1 MEIYGRKMPW
11 KDTSR
16 SVFVSNVLTTTNNI
30 LWTIFNLLIHLENV
44 YEGKYCTHSK
54 NFQKDY
60 LSDLLLKKVTSVA
73 ETSLGDG

>member
-30 LWTIFNLLIHLENV
+30 LWTIFNLLIHLETV
-44 YEGKYCTHSK
+44 KEGKY
-54 NFQKDY
+54 
-60 LSDLLLKKVTSVA
+60 
-73 ETSLGDG
+73 